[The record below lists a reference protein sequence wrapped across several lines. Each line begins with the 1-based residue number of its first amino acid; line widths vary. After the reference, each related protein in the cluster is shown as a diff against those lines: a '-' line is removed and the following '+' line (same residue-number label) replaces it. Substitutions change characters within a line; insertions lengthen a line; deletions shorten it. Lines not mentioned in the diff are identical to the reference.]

1 MGLGDLMAELL
12 GEIEFAELASSGWA
26 EPVKSEILIVKNAV
40 AVFGLYVD
48 FDRQPSADDI
58 AARIAEYKRFA
69 ADRLR
74 ELHKRMAAPHWEPED
89 RDAAWV
95 WAELMKFKR
104 TRIMSRNPT
113 DLLRGMSQHKKYET
127 SRLAPALVSWLQKFA
142 KAK

>member
-12 GEIEFAELASSGWA
+12 GEIEFAELASPEWA
-26 EPVKSEILIVKNAV
+26 EPVKSEISTVKNAV

-48 FDRQPSADDI
+48 FDHQPSADDI
-58 AARIAEYKRFA
+58 AARIAEYRRFA
-69 ADRLR
+69 ADRLS

-113 DLLRGMSQHKKYET
+113 DLLRGMSQHKRDEI
-127 SRLAPALVSWLQKFA
+127 SQLAPALVSWLQKFA

>member
-1 MGLGDLMAELL
+1 MAELL
-12 GEIEFAELASSGWA
+12 GEIEFAELASPEWA
-26 EPVKSEILIVKNAV
+26 EPVKSAISTVKNAV

-48 FDRQPSADDI
+48 FDHQPSADDI

-69 ADRLR
+69 ADRLS
-74 ELHKRMAAPHWEPED
+74 ELHKRLAASHWEPED

-113 DLLRGMSQHKKYET
+113 DLLRGMSQYKQDEI
-127 SRLAPALVSWLQKFA
+127 SQLAPALVSWLQKFA